1 MEDTLGK
8 TLNEKAVQHNS
19 FIVEYCR
26 TSVAVL
32 AGVTAGILG
41 LTGLVGFGLYL
52 VFSLL
57 LSMMLIVKAGAEWN
71 RYFTS
76 RRVLVFDGMLNVL
89 QQYAF
94 QQPVWRGKPGEE

>member
-52 VFSLL
+52 VFSQH
-57 LSMMLIVKAGAEWN
+57 SVKH
-71 RYFTS
+71 
-76 RRVLVFDGMLNVL
+76 
-89 QQYAF
+89 QYAARSEVAVPF
-94 QQPVWRGKPGEE
+94 SACLDNQHHW